1 LTSYYGSKA
10 KEVLKRLMEDYRLG
24 ATRDGAVIFWQI
36 DRENKVRTG
45 KVMQYNPEDGHRVK
59 GRTDIGSELDTQHTE
74 KATGTGGGMAAF
86 PMPFRGTPAE
96 CLS

>member
-1 LTSYYGSKA
+1 
-10 KEVLKRLMEDYRLG
+10 MEDYRLG

-45 KVMQYNPEDGHRVK
+45 QGDAVQSRDGHRVK
-59 GRTDIGSELDTQHTE
+59 DGQDIGSELDTQHTE
-74 KATGTGGGMAAF
+74 KAAGTGGGMAAF

>member
-1 LTSYYGSKA
+1 
-10 KEVLKRLMEDYRLG
+10 MEDYRLG
-24 ATRDGAVIFWQI
+24 ATRDGSVIFWQI

-45 KVMQYNPEDGHRVK
+45 
-59 GRTDIGSELDTQHTE
+59 IGSELDTQHTE